1 MEFLFQI
8 SKYNQDNLELQ
19 LSKALDKLAEL
30 NSRKRLPWLW
40 KYIDRLNT
48 VPKAPM
54 PVLRR
59 RAVRYKIYGVILL
72 IMGIYL
78 LIPGLMEPKKLLVPL
93 ISGAISVS
101 FGLVCLLP
109 REKKPSRKFHAA
121 AVKLLATAQTSEQLG
136 DVSFTQEGMNLPNE
150 EVISYDCF
158 KTIVDTEN
166 IYLLIWKDRVT
177 ILQKR
182 DLLNGAHDDFLQ
194 FLEKKTNLTPQY
206 VH

>member
-8 SKYNQDNLELQ
+8 SKCNQDNLKLQ
-19 LSKALDKLAEL
+19 LSKTLDKLAEL

-40 KYIDRLNT
+40 KYIDRLNA

-93 ISGAISVS
+93 ISGATSVS
-101 FGLVCLLP
+101 FGLVCLL
-109 REKKPSRKFHAA
+109 SRK
-121 AVKLLATAQTSEQLG
+121 KS
-136 DVSFTQEGMNLPNE
+136 
-150 EVISYDCF
+150 
-158 KTIVDTEN
+158 
-166 IYLLIWKDRVT
+166 LLI
-177 ILQKR
+177 
-182 DLLNGAHDDFLQ
+182 NF
-194 FLEKKTNLTPQY
+194 TPQR
-206 VH
+206 

>member
-1 MEFLFQI
+1 MLA
-8 SKYNQDNLELQ
+8 
-19 LSKALDKLAEL
+19 LS
-30 NSRKRLPWLW
+30 
-40 KYIDRLNT
+40 
-48 VPKAPM
+48 
-54 PVLRR
+54 
-59 RAVRYKIYGVILL
+59 
-72 IMGIYL
+72 
-78 LIPGLMEPKKLLVPL
+78 
-93 ISGAISVS
+93 
-101 FGLVCLLP
+101 
-109 REKKPSRKFHAA
+109 EKKPSHKFHAA

-206 VH
+206 IKIGNDLNINLRPENI